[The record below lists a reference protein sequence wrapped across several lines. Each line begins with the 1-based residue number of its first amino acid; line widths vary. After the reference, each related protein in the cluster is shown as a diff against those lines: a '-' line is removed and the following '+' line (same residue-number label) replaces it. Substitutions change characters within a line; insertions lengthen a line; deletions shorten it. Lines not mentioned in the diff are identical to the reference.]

1 MRGPMS
7 SRSKS
12 PHDATCRAAAQQAKK
27 RRVQEETRLPTKR
40 MATACWALIVAKSIP
55 RKAAPMLDFA
65 SLWGTNKE
73 SYKQIINKS
82 LCVR

>member
-1 MRGPMS
+1 
-7 SRSKS
+7 
-12 PHDATCRAAAQQAKK
+12 
-27 RRVQEETRLPTKR
+27 
-40 MATACWALIVAKSIP
+40 MATACWAFIVAKSIP

-82 LCVR
+82 LCVRWGQLHA